1 VRPGMARVRSRS
13 NGGVTKSRE
22 RRTAAGRPAV
32 QTVAGVTITHPERVV
47 AAAGDVTKLE
57 VARYHA
63 DVAAWLMPQVAKRPL
78 AVVKCPGGDLA
89 GCFFQRHPGRP
100 GGAEP
105 STATPPWMAAPT
117 LADVVALVQDGV
129 FEFHTWAASFPTLDR
144 PDRIILDLDPD
155 PALGWAQV
163 RDGCAAVRALL
174 DRLDLAWFLKT
185 TGGKGL
191 HFVVPLARRHTFD
204 DVKDFARALAFNLAA
219 AQPALFTATAK
230 KTERSGRIYV
240 DYLRNAT
247 GATAVAAYSLRA
259 RAKLPVSMPIE
270 WADLAVDVRDA
281 HFNLRNAPAHIAAR
295 ARDPWAGYAAAR
307 TVLSATRRR
316 ALAA

>member
-1 VRPGMARVRSRS
+1 MARVRSRLK
-13 NGGVTKSRE
+13 GDATGPRSRG
-22 RRTAAGRPAV
+22 TAAGKRSLR
-32 QTVAGVTITHPERVV
+32 TVAGVAITHPDRVV

-63 DVAAWLMPQVAKRPL
+63 DIAAWLMPQVAKRPL

-89 GCFFQRHPGRP
+89 GCFFQRHAGRP
-100 GGAEP
+100 GGAAERP
-105 STATPPWMAAPT
+105 AATPPWLAAPT

-129 FEFHTWAASFPTLDR
+129 FEFHTWAASFPRLDR
-144 PDRIILDLDPD
+144 PDRIVLDLDPD
-155 PALGWAQV
+155 PTLRWAQV
-163 RDGCAAVRALL
+163 RDGCTAVRALL

-204 DVKDFARALAFNLAA
+204 EVKDFARALAFSLAA

-230 KTERSGRIYV
+230 KSERTGRIFV
-240 DYLRNAT
+240 DYLRNAP

-259 RAKLPVSMPIE
+259 RAQLPVSMPIE
-270 WADLAVDVRDA
+270 WADLEVDVRDA
-281 HFNLRNAPAHIAAR
+281 HFNLRNVRDHIAAR

-307 TVLSATRRR
+307 AVLSATRQR
-316 ALAA
+316 ALAP